1 MSFLILCVLC
11 IVQGLT
17 EFLPVS
23 SSGHLLMFEQLF
35 NIEGNLLLLNLFLH
49 MATLIAV
56 IIVYRKIIWQL
67 IKKPFQPLTYK
78 LILSTLITL
87 IFAFSYEIFGID
99 GFVVKIYGFC
109 FLVTATLLLVTHKFQ
124 KKSCVIRTGEIG
136 FKSAVIVGLVQGL
149 AVLPGISR
157 SGSTISSLILT
168 GNDETKSAEYS
179 FLLSI
184 PIILGGFVFELIKLI
199 KTDSLILPVG
209 VWECVF
215 AFILTFIVSI
225 ISLKLT
231 IKLLKKNKFIIFSIY
246 LFIIGFIVLLFNYI
260 I

>member
-1 MSFLILCVLC
+1 MIFLILCVLC

-99 GFVVKIYGFC
+99 GILFFSDSDI
-109 FLVTATLLLVTHKFQ
+109 A
-124 KKSCVIRTGEIG
+124 SCYT
-136 FKSAVIVGLVQGL
+136 
-149 AVLPGISR
+149 
-157 SGSTISSLILT
+157 
-168 GNDETKSAEYS
+168 
-179 FLLSI
+179 
-184 PIILGGFVFELIKLI
+184 
-199 KTDSLILPVG
+199 
-209 VWECVF
+209 
-215 AFILTFIVSI
+215 
-225 ISLKLT
+225 
-231 IKLLKKNKFIIFSIY
+231 
-246 LFIIGFIVLLFNYI
+246 
-260 I
+260 